1 MALYVDESFYEHVDD
16 ATPLLPLPSLLDYS
30 NDYKSNS
37 FKDDMD
43 LVAFVGKDRES
54 WGQITAL
61 VNRMECDNIF
71 LVLGEEARDFPES
84 EKCERIEVESS
95 ASILELK
102 KEMMEKIKAKIGN
115 EFEVAVSI
123 ASGNGKEHMALISAL
138 LSVPVGIRLV
148 VYTKEGVQFLT

>member
-1 MALYVDESFYEHVDD
+1 
-16 ATPLLPLPSLLDYS
+16 
-30 NDYKSNS
+30 
-37 FKDDMD
+37 MD